1 MNIFIKPTKERGDPF
16 FLPYQKAW
24 IEDNSRF
31 KLMEKSRQIG
41 MSWATAYA
49 LVRSQCQEKVPY
61 DAWVSSR
68 DENQAKL
75 FLEDCRAFAGVLDP
89 VSTGDVQVLSSL
101 QKPTAYTLTF
111 GNDRRIHSLSSNP
124 DAQAGKRGTRV
135 LDEFALHEN
144 PRGLYAI
151 ASPGL
156 TWGGQMMILST
167 HRGAKNFFVEL
178 IEEARFGDNPKQI
191 SLHRVTLQD
200 ALDQGFLDYLKRKLS
215 HDDPVQAMDEG
226 MYFDSVK
233 KSAADEEIFMQEYM
247 CQPMDDSSSFLPYDL
262 ICGSEYAENEDW
274 AVSLKAATR
283 LKGQYVLGVDIGRDH
298 DATVFWLLELLP
310 MGMLATRHVTRLKGS
325 PFSEQASVL
334 KEYMEIPG
342 LRRACM
348 DQTGIGRQL
357 VEEAVKSFGKY
368 RVEGITFTA
377 LVKESMAYALKSRF
391 EERSVKIPPS
401 PQLRADLRS
410 VRKEITVA
418 GNLRFSAERTQ
429 YGHADDFWAL
439 ALAIH
444 AAEDTP
450 PPQAYERI
458 ERTLTRHFLF

>member
-1 MNIFIKPTKERGDPF
+1 MNILIKNAKERGDPF

-49 LVRSQCQEKVPY
+49 LVRSQCQENVSY

-89 VSTGDVQVLSSL
+89 VSTSEIQVLSAH

-144 PRGLYAI
+144 PRALYAI

-167 HRGAKNFFVEL
+167 HRGAKNFFTEL
-178 IEEARFGDNPKQI
+178 IDEARFGDNPKQI

-200 ALDQGFLDYLKRKLS
+200 ALDQGFLDYLKRKLLP
-215 HDDPVQAMDEG
+215 DDPIQMMDEG
-226 MYFDSVK
+226 TYFDSVR
-233 KSAADEEIFMQEYM
+233 KSCADEEVFMQEYM

-262 ICGSEYAENEDW
+262 ICSAEYPEAEDW
-274 AVSLKAATR
+274 SISLKDASR

-310 MGMLATRHVTRLKGS
+310 LGILATRHVTRLKGS

-334 KEYMEIPG
+334 KSYMAIPG
-342 LRRACM
+342 LRRVCM

-357 VEEAVKSFGKY
+357 VEEAVKSYGKY

-377 LVKESMAYALKSRF
+377 LIKESMAYALKSRF
-391 EERSVKIPPS
+391 EDRSVKIPPS
-401 PQLRADLRS
+401 PEIRADLRS
-410 VRKEITVA
+410 VRKEITLA
-418 GNLRFSAERTQ
+418 GNLRFSAERNQ

-444 AAEDTP
+444 AAGEAA

-458 ERTLTRHFLF
+458 ERSFIRKLFF